1 MNRASVEEAERQ
13 AKAVLN
19 AADSTATDT
28 VDDSATL
35 NEDLTEEA
43 AAPAAE
49 IEKVVQDL
57 DKDAEGSFQVENF
70 QSIFNT
76 STEVYSFCSIRAYLH
91 YFFLFL

>member
-70 QSIFNT
+70 QSIFN
-76 STEVYSFCSIRAYLH
+76 SL
-91 YFFLFL
+91 